1 MGVSAQDVAVL
12 RRLATSIA
20 EAAGHPEQEARRRR
34 WFATNALCP
43 ERPLVYCSPEGAWE
57 EILPEAEMRCAAPLL
72 RSWERGLRM
81 RLYAWEHFQ
90 DDQVLDDSFRV
101 HHVCEDTGW
110 GLGAERVFSDVAR
123 GAWKEYGELRAESD
137 LQKLRQPRT
146 EVDWGETHRQLDL
159 AHSIFDGLLRVELHS
174 SHWWSTS
181 LIGEYS
187 RLRGLEQIMVD
198 MCERPQW
205 VHEVMRFLLEGRL
218 RWLDDLESQGLLALN
233 NGNDYVGSGGFGFT
247 SELPAAG
254 FDGSHVRVRDM
265 WGFAEAQEITGV
277 SPTMH
282 EEFVLRYQM
291 PLLERFGL
299 NCYGCCEPLHHKMH
313 LVKRVPRLRRVS
325 ISAWCDRETAAR
337 ELEDKYV
344 YSWKPHPA
352 YLADVTFDPEAVRA
366 DIRETLEIARGCVV
380 EMIIKDTHTCNGRP
394 ERFDEWTRVAM
405 EEAERAA
412 RRIV

>member
-299 NCYGCCEPLHHKMH
+299 NCYGCCEPLHHKVDI
-313 LVKRVPRLRRVS
+313 LRRIPRLRR
-325 ISAWCDRETAAR
+325 ISMSPFVNIEQGAAAIGQDFIYSAKPNPALLASNSWR
-337 ELEDKYV
+337 PDLARRDLAELLEKTRGL
-344 YSWKPHPA
+344 H
-352 YLADVTFDPEAVRA
+352 
-366 DIRETLEIARGCVV
+366 LEIILQDIHTTRG
-380 EMIIKDTHTCNGRP
+380 EPKRLWDWAQM
-394 ERFDEWTRVAM
+394 AM
-405 EEAERAA
+405 EMVA
-412 RRIV
+412 R